1 MPELPEVQALADF
14 LTEKAVGHVVA
25 GVEVAA
31 ISVLKTYDPP
41 VTSLGGLTIDSV
53 TRRGKFLDLD
63 VSGLHLV
70 THLARAGWLQWR
82 DTLPAGPAKP
92 GKAPLAL
99 RVRLDDDS
107 GFDLTEQGT
116 EEAACGLRRQGPA
129 SRSRASPDSGRIRSI
144 PRSTATRSRP

>member
-41 VTSLGGLTIDSV
+41 VTSVGGLTIDSV

-70 THLARAGWLQWR
+70 THLARA
-82 DTLPAGPAKP
+82 
-92 GKAPLAL
+92 
-99 RVRLDDDS
+99 
-107 GFDLTEQGT
+107 
-116 EEAACGLRRQGPA
+116 
-129 SRSRASPDSGRIRSI
+129 
-144 PRSTATRSRP
+144 